1 MKSQSLWLIKK
12 NKPKIL
18 SKDIYYKKNDK
29 TVLVKTLYSGVS
41 KGTESLVMS
50 GKVHKSQFEIMKCP
64 FQDGTFSFPIKYG
77 YINIGQIIDG
87 PKSLTGKK
95 IFTLFPHQT
104 VFEISINNINF
115 IKNKNEKKYLL
126 TANME
131 TAVNIFWDSQAKKND
146 RILIVGLG
154 SVGLLT
160 AYFFKLQ
167 GYKNLYVS
175 DINLSKKSIAKKL
188 NLNFIHYDKINH
200 LDCIINTTSNY
211 DVLNNAFTKLNL
223 DGKII
228 EASWYG
234 EKVAKLNLGN
244 EFHSKRLKLIS
255 SQVSNIPL
263 HMQKKHNYKSR
274 LKLAINALNDNKL
287 MVLINSTSKFENLE
301 KDYISILNDKNIII
315 HAIKY

>member
-1 MKSQSLWLIKK
+1 
-12 NKPKIL
+12 
-18 SKDIYYKKNDK
+18 
-29 TVLVKTLYSGVS
+29 
-41 KGTESLVMS
+41 
-50 GKVHKSQFEIMKCP
+50 
-64 FQDGTFSFPIKYG
+64 
-77 YINIGQIIDG
+77 
-87 PKSLTGKK
+87 
-95 IFTLFPHQT
+95 
-104 VFEISINNINF
+104 
-115 IKNKNEKKYLL
+115 
-126 TANME
+126 ME

-146 RILIVGLG
+146 SILIIGLG

-188 NLNFIHYDKINH
+188 DLNFIHYDKINH

-211 DVLNNAFTKLNL
+211 DVINNAFTKLNL

-234 EKVAKLNLGN
+234 AKVAKLNLGN

-274 LKLAINALNDNKL
+274 LKLAINALNEDKL
-287 MVLINSTSKFENLE
+287 LLLINSTSKFENLE
-301 KDYISILNDKNIII
+301 KDYISILKDKNIII

>member
-29 TVLVKTLYSGVS
+29 TVLVKTLYSGIS
-41 KGTESLVMS
+41 KGTENLVTR
-50 GKVHKSQFEIMKCP
+50 GKVHKSQFKIMRCP
-64 FQDGTFSFPIKYG
+64 FQDGNFSFPIKYG
-77 YINIGQIIDG
+77 YINIGEIIDG
-87 PKSLTGKK
+87 PISLTGKK

-104 VFEISINNINF
+104 VFEISTKNINL
-115 IKNKNEKKYLL
+115 IKNKNAKKYLL

-131 TAVNIFWDSQAKKND
+131 TAVNIFWDSQAKKNH

-160 AYFFKLQ
+160 AYFFKLK

-175 DINLSKKSIAKKL
+175 DVNLSKKSIAKRL
-188 NLNFIHYDKINH
+188 NLNFIHYNKINN

-211 DVLNNAFTKLNL
+211 DVLNNSFTKLNL

-234 EKVAKLNLGN
+234 EKVGKLNLGN
-244 EFHSKRLKLIS
+244 EFHSKRLRIIS

-263 HMQKKHNYKSR
+263 HMQKKHNYRSR
-274 LKLAINALNDNKL
+274 LKIAINALNDDKL
-287 MVLINSTSKFENLE
+287 LLLINSVSKFENLE
-301 KDYISILNDKNIII
+301 KDYISILKDKNIII

>member
-1 MKSQSLWLIKK
+1 
-12 NKPKIL
+12 
-18 SKDIYYKKNDK
+18 
-29 TVLVKTLYSGVS
+29 
-41 KGTESLVMS
+41 
-50 GKVHKSQFEIMKCP
+50 
-64 FQDGTFSFPIKYG
+64 
-77 YINIGQIIDG
+77 
-87 PKSLTGKK
+87 
-95 IFTLFPHQT
+95 
-104 VFEISINNINF
+104 
-115 IKNKNEKKYLL
+115 LL

-131 TAVNIFWDSQAKKND
+131 TAVNIFWDSQVKKND

-160 AYFFKLQ
+160 AYFFKLK

-175 DINLSKKSIAKKL
+175 DVNLSKKRVSKKL
-188 NLNFIHYDKINH
+188 NLNFINYDKINH

-211 DVLNNAFTKLNL
+211 GVINNAFTKLNL

-244 EFHSKRLKLIS
+244 EFHSKRLKIIS

-263 HMQKKHNYKSR
+263 HMHKKHNYKSR
-274 LKLAINALNDNKL
+274 LKIAINALNDDKL
-287 MVLINSTSKFENLE
+287 LFLINSTSKFENLE
-301 KDYISILNDKNIII
+301 KDYISILKDKNIII